1 MEKVKYRYNRWRL
14 ALGRLV
20 NLRYINRWII
30 FCADLFISL
39 CVSLIGVLG
48 LLSIMHVYISGIS
61 VLKVGIA
68 SFVASI
74 LSFLTFKV
82 YHGVIR
88 HSTLRG
94 LWRIGGVAIT
104 KSILMFILLHL
115 LKADFN
121 SSIYWVG
128 GITDCMLTIV
138 LLITLRV
145 FVINVYNSV
154 LSQLGKKRK
163 RVLVFGMDE
172 DSVMI
177 ATSPNRQVF
186 MQNYSIIGFLTF
198 GSAKKNLRIAELP
211 VYQIEDIDDLLRL
224 IPRNNLDGILFPN
237 IKTVR
242 RERNRLIHYCE
253 QASLKPL
260 VVPDMEEV
268 HEGGMKRSVREI
280 RIEDL
285 LGREEISINLG
296 EIGLLLKDKTI
307 LVTGAAGSIGSE
319 ICRQLAHFP
328 IKKLICLDAAETPMH
343 DLRLELEEKY
353 KELDFVPIIGD
364 VRNPDRVDYV
374 FRNWHPQV
382 VFHAAAY
389 KHVPLMEEN
398 PCEAVRTNVFGTR
411 VIADAAV
418 SYGVEKFVMIST
430 DKAVNPTNIMGCS
443 KRLAEIY
450 VQSLSVAI
458 SKGALAGNTK
468 FITTRFGNVLG
479 SNGSVIPRFRDQ
491 IAKGGPV
498 TVTHPDIIRYFMTI
512 PEACRLVLEAGTMG
526 KGGEIFIFDMGEP
539 VKIADLAKRMIEL
552 SGLQVDKD
560 IEIKYTGLR
569 PGEKLY
575 EELLSNKENT
585 KETPHEKIRVAAVR
599 EYAYKDVVEH
609 IDLLAELSLHVH
621 ILPMVREMKSFVPEF
636 KSQNSQF
643 TRLDGVN

>member
-1 MEKVKYRYNRWRL
+1 M
-14 ALGRLV
+14 
-20 NLRYINRWII
+20 
-30 FCADLFISL
+30 
-39 CVSLIGVLG
+39 
-48 LLSIMHVYISGIS
+48 
-61 VLKVGIA
+61 
-68 SFVASI
+68 
-74 LSFLTFKV
+74 
-82 YHGVIR
+82 
-88 HSTLRG
+88 
-94 LWRIGGVAIT
+94 
-104 KSILMFILLHL
+104 
-115 LKADFN
+115 
-121 SSIYWVG
+121 
-128 GITDCMLTIV
+128 
-138 LLITLRV
+138 
-145 FVINVYNSV
+145 
-154 LSQLGKKRK
+154 
-163 RVLVFGMDE
+163 
-172 DSVMI
+172 
-177 ATSPNRQVF
+177 
-186 MQNYSIIGFLTF
+186 
-198 GSAKKNLRIAELP
+198 
-211 VYQIEDIDDLLRL
+211 
-224 IPRNNLDGILFPN
+224 
-237 IKTVR
+237 
-242 RERNRLIHYCE
+242 
-253 QASLKPL
+253 
-260 VVPDMEEV
+260 
-268 HEGGMKRSVREI
+268 
-280 RIEDL
+280 

-389 KHVPLMEEN
+389 THVP
-398 PCEAVRTNVFGTR
+398 
-411 VIADAAV
+411 V

-479 SNGSVIPRFRDQ
+479 SNGSVIPRVRDQ